1 MSNKPCEIKQGMRV
15 QFVDASDP
23 DLVDGI
29 VNGDPWVFFDGIDA
43 EARIPVFVPASD
55 KCMDVSGHNIMRVG
69 GTVSD
74 LRPAYSVRAS

>member
-1 MSNKPCEIKQGMRV
+1 MSHSPCEIKQGMRV

-23 DLVDGI
+23 DLVVGI
-29 VNGDPWVFFDGIDA
+29 VNGEPWVYFDGIDA

-74 LRPAYSVRAS
+74 LRPAYSVKAS

>member
-1 MSNKPCEIKQGMRV
+1 VSGTPCEIKQGMRV

-29 VNGDPWVFFDGIDA
+29 VNGDPWVYFDGIDA

-55 KCMDVSGHNIMRVG
+55 ECMDVLGHNIMRVG